1 MTLSSRTP
9 LFCPLCASS
18 LEDRVIDGRTRRVCP
33 KQECGFVLWDN
44 PVPVVAAV
52 VEHEGRVILVRQK
65 GWPEKMLGLVT
76 GFLERGETPQEGVL
90 REVREELGLEGSVQA
105 LIGVYAFTEM
115 NQVIMAFHVLAEG
128 EIVLG
133 PELDGF
139 KAIPPAK
146 LRPWPMGTGLAVR
159 DWLEKRGV

>member
-1 MTLSSRTP
+1 MIPPSSTP
-9 LFCPLCASS
+9 GFCLLCGTR
-18 LEDRVIDGRTRRVCP
+18 LEEREIDGRMRRACSRP
-33 KQECGFVLWDN
+33 DCGFVVWDN

-52 VEHEGRVILVRQK
+52 VEHRGQVILVRQK

-115 NQVIMAFHVLAEG
+115 NQVILAFHVLAEG

-133 PELDGF
+133 PELDGTR
-139 KAIPPAK
+139 AIAHGK

-159 DWLEKRGV
+159 DWLEKRGA

>member
-1 MTLSSRTP
+1 MILSSRTP

-18 LEDRVIDGRTRRVCP
+18 LEDRVIDGRVRSACP
-33 KQECGFVLWDN
+33 KQECDYVLWDN

-52 VEHEGRVILVRQK
+52 VEHEGLVILVRQK

-90 REVREELGLEGSVQA
+90 REVREELGLSGTVQG

-115 NQVIMAFHVLAEG
+115 NQVIMAFHVLARG
-128 EIVLG
+128 DIRVG

-139 KAIPPAK
+139 KAIPPEK
-146 LRPWPMGTGLAVR
+146 LRPWPMGTGLAVK
-159 DWLEKRGV
+159 DWLEKRGT